1 MHPKPALSAITI
13 DECYSPSPST
23 NISLC
28 PGSGKSNLFQ
38 QVITN
43 ALARAGMSYVDQ
55 RQTPPLPASRT
66 QLSLAIN
73 QAFKTSGTQSMG

>member
-13 DECYSPSPST
+13 DECYSPGSSPD
-23 NISLC
+23 ISLC
-28 PGSGKSNLFQ
+28 PGAGKSRLFQ

-43 ALARAGMSYVDQ
+43 AMARAGMSYVDQ
-55 RQTPPLPASRT
+55 RQTPPLPARRT

-73 QAFKTSGTQSMG
+73 QAFNT